1 MPKITFED
9 RARLFDPLDR
19 DQGLEERQLRIIR
32 SARLRGLK
40 FKRRHSRQIRNLHP
54 KIKRAIVRQN
64 RAAIAHQRIIIQA
77 ARRRALGPEM
87 GLIQHES
94 VDAQLMLSSYRRSIL
109 LDGLVQ
115 GRDQNW
121 KSFGKRLRARK
132 SQHIEIDNFSFV
144 DAPRRTME
152 ALSRIA
158 HAETECLRV
167 SMDFKEERCLDVGPW
182 LLLAIMRKDMAPVI
196 DGAFMHESLSKVI
209 SELKLDRSIGIVLNR
224 TWPTPTPD
232 VWAFPVEERRASGST
247 DDPTPHLRPQTI
259 EKVGTNMVKAIN
271 HWLKQCVEDQSLTVH
286 GQQLILKI
294 VGETLDNA
302 ERHSRPDLGT
312 DPDGEWMVSG
322 FMARRNFEGGH
333 QYLRCHLAF
342 LSVGTSIA
350 DSIRDCPTEISQ
362 KMAEYVSSH
371 NQHFFHLKHAE
382 AHLRT
387 VYALQ
392 DGVTRD
398 ERAFSED
405 RSGSGFGSI
414 LAFFKDLAGGDD
426 GNLDATLSIV
436 SGNTCLRIPY
446 NLAPEFLGFA
456 GETRNIWLNQTNDA
470 RLPPHHD
477 AVIELERRLNGTLIT
492 MAFNMDADYLK
503 RTVDAPD

>member
-1 MPKITFED
+1 MAKITFED

-32 SARLRGLK
+32 GARLQGLR
-40 FKRRHSRQIRNLHP
+40 FKRRNSRQIKNLHP
-54 KIKRAIVRQN
+54 KLKKAIVRQN
-64 RAAIAHQRIIIQA
+64 RAAIARQRSIIQEG
-77 ARRRALGPEM
+77 RRRALGPGM
-87 GLIQHES
+87 GSIQHES
-94 VDAQLMLSSYRRSIL
+94 VDTQLMLSTYQRSIL

-115 GRDQNW
+115 GRDQVW
-121 KSFGKRLRARK
+121 KSFSKRLRTRK
-132 SQHIEIDNFSFV
+132 SQHIEIENFSFV

-152 ALSRIA
+152 ALSQIA
-158 HAETECLRV
+158 HAESECLRV
-167 SMDFKEERCLDVGPW
+167 TMDFKEERCLDVGPW

-209 SELKLDRSIGIVLNR
+209 SELKLDRSIGIMLTK

-232 VWAFPVEERRASGST
+232 VWGFPVEERRASGST
-247 DDPTPHLRPQTI
+247 EDLTPHLRPQTI
-259 EKVGTNMVKAIN
+259 EKVGTNMVRAIN
-271 HWLKQCVEDQSLTVH
+271 HWLKQCVQDQSLTIH
-286 GQQLILKI
+286 GQKLILKI

-302 ERHSRPDLGT
+302 ERHSRPDLGAA
-312 DPDGEWMVSG
+312 PDGEWMVSG
-322 FMARRNFEGGH
+322 FMARRESTDGI

-342 LSVGTSIA
+342 LSVGISIA
-350 DSIRDCPTEISQ
+350 DSIRNCPDKIAE

-371 NQHFFHLKHAE
+371 KAHFGHMKHAE

-398 ERAFSED
+398 ERAFSEE

-414 LAFFKDLAGGDD
+414 LAFFKDLAGGDG

-446 NLAPEFLGFA
+446 EIAPEFLGLD
-456 GETRNIWLNQTNDA
+456 GETRNIWLNDANDGT
-470 RLPPHHD
+470 LPPDHKT
-477 AVIELERRLNGTLIT
+477 VVELERRLNGTLIT

-503 RTVDAPD
+503 RTVDAPY

>member
-1 MPKITFED
+1 MAKITYED

-19 DQGLEERQLRIIR
+19 DRDLDERQLRVIR
-32 SARLRGLK
+32 SARLSGLR
-40 FKRRHSRQIRNLHP
+40 FKRRNSRQIKNLPP
-54 KIKRAIVRQN
+54 KIKRAIVGQN
-64 RAAIAHQRIIIQA
+64 RAAISRQRAIVQA
-77 ARRRALGPEM
+77 ARRKAVASNKGS
-87 GLIQHES
+87 IQHES
-94 VDAQLMLSSYRRSIL
+94 VDAQLMISRYRRSIL

-115 GRDQNW
+115 GRDQKW
-121 KSFGKRLRARK
+121 KAFSKRLRTRK
-132 SQHIEIDNFSFV
+132 SQHIEIENFSFV

-158 HAETECLRV
+158 HAETECLQV
-167 SMDFKEERCLDVGPW
+167 SMDFLEERCLDVGPW

-196 DGAFMHESLSKVI
+196 EGAFMHQSLSKVI
-209 SELKLDRSIGIVLNR
+209 SELKLDRSIGIVLNK

-247 DDPTPHLRPQTI
+247 DDATPHLRPQTI

-271 HWLKQCVEDQSLTVH
+271 HWLKQCVEDQNLTVH
-286 GQQLILKI
+286 GQKLILKI

-312 DPDGEWMVSG
+312 AADGEWMVSG
-322 FMARRNFEGGH
+322 FMARRNSEAGD

-342 LSVGTSIA
+342 LSIGTSIA
-350 DSIRDCPTEISQ
+350 DSIKDCPLEIAE
-362 KMAEYVSSH
+362 KMGDYVSLHRSH
-371 NQHFFHLKHAE
+371 LGRMKYAD

-414 LAFFKDLAGGDD
+414 LAFFKDLAGADGDK
-426 GNLDATLSIV
+426 LDATLSIV

-446 NLAPEFLGFA
+446 DLAPEFLGVH
-456 GETRNIWLNQTNDA
+456 GETRNIWLNESNDGKI
-470 RLPPHHD
+470 PPHHD

-492 MAFNMDADYLK
+492 MAFNLDADYLK
-503 RTVDAPD
+503 RTADAPD